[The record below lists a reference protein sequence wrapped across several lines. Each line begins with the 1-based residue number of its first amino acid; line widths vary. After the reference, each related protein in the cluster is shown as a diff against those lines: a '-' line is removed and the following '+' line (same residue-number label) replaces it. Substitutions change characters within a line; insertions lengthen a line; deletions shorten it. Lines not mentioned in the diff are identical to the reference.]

1 MLIIAVVLSSSVF
14 AKMDSTI
21 RPLFK
26 AVKKGQNSEVTHL
39 LKQDVYKSKIN
50 ATVGKKKI
58 PLLFIAAKKGSRA
71 VVETLLKNGADPTA
85 KDADKITALMIASE
99 KGYTSIVKLIL
110 DAIPDKDV
118 KTEYVN
124 AQDEDGSTALFL
136 AIDGGS
142 DNVSEVVR
150 LLIDNRADSKIA
162 NNEGDTPVELAR
174 EYEMASIVSAMTK
187 N

>member
-1 MLIIAVVLSSSVF
+1 MKKLFVLIIAVVLSSSVF

-71 VVETLLKNGADPTA
+71 VLPS
-85 KDADKITALMIASE
+85 IAMLSAE
-99 KGYTSIVKLIL
+99 KEGK
-110 DAIPDKDV
+110 
-118 KTEYVN
+118 
-124 AQDEDGSTALFL
+124 
-136 AIDGGS
+136 
-142 DNVSEVVR
+142 
-150 LLIDNRADSKIA
+150 SKIS
-162 NNEGDTPVELAR
+162 ERRTWGGGEHMP
-174 EYEMASIVSAMTK
+174 MAKTLSAS
-187 N
+187 